1 MIKSKQALIDIS
13 ADNNNSLGVQ
23 TEGMLLCGIQFPAAM
38 TGSNITFDF
47 ALDNS
52 TWIDVKETDGTEV
65 SYTVSAG
72 DVVRVDPSGWAFA
85 KSNVTAVP
93 VIAAGNCIAQSN
105 IPSACTPKELLASAD
120 WSIKACFDLIISS
133 SL

>member
-1 MIKSKQALIDIS
+1 MIQSKLALIDVS
-13 ADNNNSLGVQ
+13 ADNNDSLGVEA
-23 TEGMLLCGIQFPAAM
+23 EGMLLCGIQFPAAM

-52 TWIDVKETDGTEV
+52 TWIDVKETDGTET

-85 KSNVTAVP
+85 SNGYLRVTSDGNE
-93 VIAAGNCIAQSN
+93 AADR
-105 IPSACTPKELLASAD
+105 K
-120 WSIKACFDLIISS
+120 LILHFRHS
-133 SL
+133 